1 MRHINYVQQNGF
13 TLLEV
18 LVSVAIFALISLA
31 SFSLFDGVLKSEAV
45 SRVQMERLNEVQR
58 AWMIIE
64 RDVLQMSHRS
74 MRIEGEA
81 PSDNVLYASF
91 DGYSSNN
98 HALAFTRHGW
108 TNPGLLIPRSEMQSV
123 AYRLEDKKL
132 QRLHFNFVDS
142 VVGQEPK
149 IRPLISNV
157 ERISFEFYYQKKW
170 QKEIEEGRL
179 PLAIKIILETE
190 DLGILTRK
198 FLVAGDG
205 KSENEAGRGQP

>member
-1 MRHINYVQQNGF
+1 MRYASQKTQIGF

-45 SRVQMERLNEVQR
+45 SKAQMTRLNEVQR

-64 RDVLQMSHRS
+64 RDILQIAHRS

-81 PSDNVLYASF
+81 ADKNFIRTSF
-91 DGYSSNN
+91 DGYASSDN
-98 HALAFTRHGW
+98 ALAFVRYGW
-108 TNPGLLIPRSEMQSV
+108 TNPGLLIPRSDMQSV
-123 AYRLEDKKL
+123 AYRLDDKQL

-142 VVGQEPK
+142 VVGEEPK
-149 IRPLISNV
+149 IRPLISGV

-170 QKEIEEGRL
+170 QKTIEEGRL
-179 PLAIKIILETE
+179 PLAISIILDTE
-190 DLGILTRK
+190 DLGVLTRK
-198 FLVAGDG
+198 FLVAGE
-205 KSENEAGRGQP
+205 SEATQTETRRL